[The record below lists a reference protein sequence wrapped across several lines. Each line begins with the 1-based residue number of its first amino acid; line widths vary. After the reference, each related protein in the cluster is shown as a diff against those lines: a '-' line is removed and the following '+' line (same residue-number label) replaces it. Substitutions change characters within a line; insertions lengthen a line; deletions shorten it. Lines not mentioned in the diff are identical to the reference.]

1 MIIFRIF
8 IFLLSFLFLISGFVT
23 MVSPDVNTMF
33 LPIEVDSMHE
43 AHFARTYAGFILAVG
58 YLSMRFLYSS
68 SKVQIGSIVFYVICF
83 MLVSKIFSFIYDGV
97 SAELFSTFV
106 IGIIFAISLYA
117 VQKSRKNQIDYNL

>member
-8 IFLLSFLFLISGFVT
+8 IFLLSSLFLISGFVT
-23 MVSPDVNTMF
+23 MVSPDVNTIF
-33 LPIEVDSMHE
+33 LPIEVGGMNE
-43 AHFARTYAGFILAVG
+43 AHFVRTYAGFILAVG

-106 IGIIFAISLYA
+106 IGVIFAISLYA